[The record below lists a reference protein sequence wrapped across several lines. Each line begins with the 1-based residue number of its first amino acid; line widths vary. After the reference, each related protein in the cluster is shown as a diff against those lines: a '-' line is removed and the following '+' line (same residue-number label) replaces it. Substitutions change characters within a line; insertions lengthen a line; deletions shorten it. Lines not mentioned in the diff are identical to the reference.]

1 MSKSIKPIKA
11 SAPSFSLSAARSDV
25 HLAKSTARAFMQWFG
40 LPFDVAREQYA
51 KSVRAGL
58 VERSL
63 IASARFEHAI
73 SALERFT
80 LGGMARS
87 Y

>member
-1 MSKSIKPIKA
+1 M
-11 SAPSFSLSAARSDV
+11 AALLEHAAALPAVAGNLTRVGSDF
-25 HLAKSTARAFMQWFG
+25 LA

-63 IASARFEHAI
+63 IASARFERTL
-73 SALERFT
+73 SALEQMT
-80 LGGMARS
+80 LGCMARRC
-87 Y
+87 

>member
-1 MSKSIKPIKA
+1 MAAPMDCTAVLPKPMA
-11 SAPSFSLSAARSDV
+11 DMARV
-25 HLAKSTARAFMQWFG
+25 NREFLA
-40 LPFDVAREQYA
+40 LPFDMAREQYA

-63 IASARFEHAI
+63 IASARFERAL
-73 SALERFT
+73 SALELLT
-80 LGGMARS
+80 LGFLARR

>member
-1 MSKSIKPIKA
+1 MSHLVNGLGLPADMSRVA
-11 SAPSFSLSAARSDV
+11 SDF
-25 HLAKSTARAFMQWFG
+25 LA
-40 LPFDVAREQYA
+40 LPFDMAREQYA

-63 IASARFEHAI
+63 IASARVEHAI
-73 SALERFT
+73 SALEQFT
-80 LGGMARS
+80 LGCLARR

>member
-1 MSKSIKPIKA
+1 MDA
-11 SAPSFSLSAARSDV
+11 HCFMAPALLEMARLSSDC
-25 HLAKSTARAFMQWFG
+25 LA

-63 IASARFEHAI
+63 IASARFERTL
-73 SALERFT
+73 SAMEGLA
-80 LGGMARS
+80 LGVMARS
-87 Y
+87 YQ

>member
-1 MSKSIKPIKA
+1 MSLLENSQA
-11 SAPSFSLSAARSDV
+11 LSADMAHVAS
-25 HLAKSTARAFMQWFG
+25 HFLA
-40 LPFDVAREQYA
+40 LPFDMAREQYA

-63 IASARFEHAI
+63 IASARVEHAI
-73 SALERFT
+73 SALEQFT
-80 LGGMARS
+80 LGCMARR

>member
-1 MSKSIKPIKA
+1 MAAQLACPDALPKAMRNMSR
-11 SAPSFSLSAARSDV
+11 LSCDV
-25 HLAKSTARAFMQWFG
+25 LA

-58 VERSL
+58 VERSM
-63 IASARFEHAI
+63 IASARFERWL
-73 SALERFT
+73 SALERLT
-80 LGGMARS
+80 LGAMARR

>member
-1 MSKSIKPIKA
+1 M
-11 SAPSFSLSAARSDV
+11 AAGFEQVADMPAAMAEMARVGSDV
-25 HLAKSTARAFMQWFG
+25 LA

-51 KSVRAGL
+51 QSVRAGL
-58 VERSL
+58 VERSM

-73 SALERFT
+73 SALERLT
-80 LGGMARS
+80 LGFMARH

>member
-1 MSKSIKPIKA
+1 MTPVIE
-11 SAPSFSLSAARSDV
+11 SAAAVPAVLKSMTRLGSDM
-25 HLAKSTARAFMQWFG
+25 LA

-63 IASARFEHAI
+63 IASARFEHTI
-73 SALERFT
+73 SALERLT
-80 LGGMARS
+80 LGCMARR

>member
-1 MSKSIKPIKA
+1 M
-11 SAPSFSLSAARSDV
+11 SAALEQAAVLPVFAGNMARVGSDF
-25 HLAKSTARAFMQWFG
+25 LA

-63 IASARFEHAI
+63 LASAQFERTL
-73 SALERFT
+73 SALEQMT
-80 LGGMARS
+80 LGCMARR

>member
-1 MSKSIKPIKA
+1 MTPVIE
-11 SAPSFSLSAARSDV
+11 SAAAMPAVLNSMTRLGSDM
-25 HLAKSTARAFMQWFG
+25 LA

-63 IASARFEHAI
+63 IASARFEHTI
-73 SALERFT
+73 SALERLT
-80 LGGMARS
+80 LGCMARR

>member
-1 MSKSIKPIKA
+1 MATTLDYTGGLPNA
-11 SAPSFSLSAARSDV
+11 
-25 HLAKSTARAFMQWFG
+25 LAEMTRVSSEFLA
-40 LPFDVAREQYA
+40 LPFDMAREQYA

-73 SALERFT
+73 SALERYT
-80 LGGMARS
+80 LGAMARR

>member
-1 MSKSIKPIKA
+1 MEA
-11 SAPSFSLSAARSDV
+11 GLELAAGVPAAMAEMARVGSDV
-25 HLAKSTARAFMQWFG
+25 LA

-58 VERSL
+58 VERSM
-63 IASARFEHAI
+63 IASARFEHAL
-73 SALERFT
+73 SALEQFT
-80 LGGMARS
+80 LGFMARR

>member
-1 MSKSIKPIKA
+1 MSP
-11 SAPSFSLSAARSDV
+11 LMSAAVRSPDGV
-25 HLAKSTARAFMQWFG
+25 APALAEMARLGSDYLA

-63 IASARFEHAI
+63 IASARFEHVL
-73 SALERFT
+73 SAMESLM
-80 LGGMARS
+80 LGCLARS
-87 Y
+87 YR

>member
-1 MSKSIKPIKA
+1 MA
-11 SAPSFSLSAARSDV
+11 AVLHSAASVPAVLAPMARVGSDF
-25 HLAKSTARAFMQWFG
+25 LA

-63 IASARFEHAI
+63 IASARFERTLH
-73 SALERFT
+73 ALEQLA
-80 LGGMARS
+80 LGGMARRT
-87 Y
+87 

>member
-1 MSKSIKPIKA
+1 MA
-11 SAPSFSLSAARSDV
+11 APLDYTAGLPVVMRDMTRVGSEF
-25 HLAKSTARAFMQWFG
+25 LA

-80 LGGMARS
+80 LGCMARS

>member
-1 MSKSIKPIKA
+1 MA
-11 SAPSFSLSAARSDV
+11 APLDYTAGLPVVMRDMTRVGSEF
-25 HLAKSTARAFMQWFG
+25 LA
-40 LPFDVAREQYA
+40 LPFDVARDQYA

-63 IASARFEHAI
+63 LASARFEHAI

-80 LGGMARS
+80 LGCMARS